1 MPLLFSLGHLS
12 RVKQCGG
19 DGVAGLCVAESGD
32 NGRLVYVNCD
42 DVTGRP
48 TAVPVS
54 DLVSLVSQ
62 INNAPD
68 TLQQQFN
75 VYYAM
80 SQTLSL
86 SLSLFLSMCMCLS
99 VCLVVHHGLG
109 AVAPV
114 PVNGDLACH
123 LSVGNGKCSRVQN
136 RHP

>member
-1 MPLLFSLGHLS
+1 MS

-19 DGVAGLCVAESGD
+19 DGVAGLCVAESDD

-48 TAVPVS
+48 SAVPVS

-75 VYYAM
+75 VYVM

-86 SLSLFLSMCMCLS
+86 CVCLS
-99 VCLVVHHGLG
+99 VGL
-109 AVAPV
+109 PV
-114 PVNGDLACH
+114 YLYITG
-123 LSVGNGKCSRVQN
+123 
-136 RHP
+136 

>member
-1 MPLLFSLGHLS
+1 M
-12 RVKQCGG
+12 KQCGG

-48 TAVPVS
+48 SAVPVS

-86 SLSLFLSMCMCLS
+86 SLSLSLSVYVYVS
-99 VCLVVHHGLG
+99 VCLSS
-109 AVAPV
+109 
-114 PVNGDLACH
+114 CT
-123 LSVGNGKCSRVQN
+123 SRA
-136 RHP
+136 RRGCTSPS